1 MLKEDIILV
10 SNLWV
15 KQMHFEDVGDSMQG
29 HSHKFDHPTLVAH
42 GSVKVTV
49 EGQETVFKAPHII
62 FISKDKLHEITAL
75 EPGTVAY
82 CIHPIRGEREEDIYG
97 HDQIPAGITN
107 PLNILNDAE
116 TRGANT
122 HFSDTTPQD

>member
-15 KQMHFEDVGDSMQG
+15 KQMYFEEVGDTMQG
-29 HSHKFDHPTLVAH
+29 HSHKFDHPTMVAY

-62 FISKDKLHEITAL
+62 FISKDKLHKITAL
-75 EPGTVAY
+75 ETGTVAY
-82 CIHPIRGEREEDIYG
+82 CIHPIRGEREEDILG
-97 HDQIPAGITN
+97 HDQIPAGIVY
-107 PLNILNDAE
+107 PLNILNDVDDRA
-116 TRGANT
+116 ANL
-122 HFSDTTPQD
+122 HFSNSQD

>member
-15 KQMHFEDVGDSMQG
+15 KQMHFEQPGDTMQG

-42 GSVKVTV
+42 GSVRVTV
-49 EGQETVFKAPHII
+49 DGAETVFRAPHII
-62 FISKDKLHEITAL
+62 FISKNKLHTITAL

-82 CIHPIRGEREEDIYG
+82 CIHPMRGEKQEDIYG
-97 HDQIPAGITN
+97 HDQIPAGVTN
-107 PLNILNDAE
+107 PLNILNDSE
-116 TRGANT
+116 MRSNNT
-122 HFSDTTPQD
+122 HFSDTAQQD

>member
-15 KQMHFEDVGDSMQG
+15 KQMHFEDVGDTMQG
-29 HSHKFDHPTLVAH
+29 HSHKFDHPTMVAY
-42 GSVKVTV
+42 GSVRVTV
-49 EGQETVFKAPHII
+49 EGQETIFKAPHII

-75 EPGTVAY
+75 EPDTVAY

-97 HDQIPAGITN
+97 HDQIPAGITR
-107 PLNILNDAE
+107 PLNILNNTD
-116 TRGANT
+116 TRAANI
-122 HFSDTTPQD
+122 HFSDTTQQD